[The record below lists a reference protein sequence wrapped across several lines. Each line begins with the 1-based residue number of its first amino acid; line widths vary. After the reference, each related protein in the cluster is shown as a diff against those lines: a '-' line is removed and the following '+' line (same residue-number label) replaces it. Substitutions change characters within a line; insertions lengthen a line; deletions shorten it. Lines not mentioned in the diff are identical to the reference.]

1 MELRQLKYFEAV
13 ARTRNFSRAAEEL
26 HIAQP
31 PLSRQIQNLE
41 EELGVLLLDRSSRPM
56 KLTNA
61 GAFFFEQASQLLAKI
76 DEVKAATAKLSS
88 DKKLWMGVGFVP
100 SILYS
105 EIPGFIQNWRSTN
118 EKSEISLFELL
129 SPEQPEALLSGKID
143 VGLGRLAIDVEGI
156 TNIHLN
162 EEKMIL
168 AVSSESPLVQQN
180 SISMEEI
187 LNHTLILYP
196 STPRPSFADH
206 VMRHFQVRGLTVRNT
221 YETTGVQAAIGFAA
235 AGMGVALVPESVV
248 VLERRDV
255 AYLPLTDESVTTPLL
270 MFIRTNNDSPHVKEF
285 IAYLRERINP
295 AAQV

>member
-41 EELGVLLLDRSSRPM
+41 DELGVLLLDRSSRPM

-61 GAFFFEQASQLLAKI
+61 GFFFFEQASQLIAKI
-76 DEVKAATAKLSS
+76 DEVKATTTKLGSE
-88 DKKLWMGVGFVP
+88 KKLWMGVGFVP

-105 EIPGFIQNWRSTN
+105 EIPGFIQNWRSTHD
-118 EKSEISLFELL
+118 KSEISLFEMM
-129 SPEQPEALLSGKID
+129 STEQLDALKSGKID
-143 VGLGRLAIDVEGI
+143 VGLGRLAIDDEGI
-156 TNIHLN
+156 TNIQLN

-168 AVSSESPLVQQN
+168 AVSSESPLVQL
-180 SISMEEI
+180 SAISMEEI

-206 VMRHFQVRGLTVRNT
+206 VLRHFQVRGLTVRNT

-248 VLERRDV
+248 VLERRDI
-255 AYLPLTDESVTTPLL
+255 AYLPLTDDSVTTPLL
-270 MFIRTNNDSPHVKEF
+270 MFIRSNNEAPHVKEF
-285 IAYLRERINP
+285 ITYLRERINP
-295 AAQV
+295 SAET